1 MQKLFYKIFKDP
13 SSTTPSPQT
22 VTGTPPAYHQQTV
35 AGPPIPFA
43 VAALATVA
51 PILPLGVTTLR
62 DDSTESDQSLTYS
75 HSQPDALHRFMWVNF
90 TLFPFLTYLRKT

>member
-1 MQKLFYKIFKDP
+1 MKSYNFVLIKDHT
-13 SSTTPSPQT
+13 STTPSPQT
-22 VTGTPPAYHQQTV
+22 VTGTPPAYHRQTV

-75 HSQPDALHRFMWVNF
+75 HSQPDALHRFM
-90 TLFPFLTYLRKT
+90 